1 MKTNSGWDRRS
12 LFKAAA
18 LTALA
23 GALPA
28 PLAALEASTSAVAP
42 VASLPKVDIAE
53 NRIIKQVA
61 GLRPFRRSGFVLRAE
76 SLGDKTVI
84 HNYGH
89 GGCGITLS
97 WGTANMALRLALETP
112 HRRAA
117 VIGCGAIG
125 LTMARMLQ
133 DHGFDVTIYAAA
145 LPPDT
150 TSNVAAGLF
159 GVTEIAAT
167 EELEG
172 AFKPQLQEAVR
183 FAHRYF
189 QPFVGRDYGVEWL
202 TFYMIGDEPQTQPPD
217 FAVTPELYPL
227 TTYGPGEHPFP
238 TRYAASFPTMIAA
251 TNIFLPRLVDEFVAR
266 GGRIVV
272 RAFHAREEL
281 GGLAEPLLVNCTGLG
296 ARALFGD
303 DELVPIKGQL
313 TLLRPQ
319 ADIDYC
325 YLDGRRFTYMFP
337 RSDGIILGGSHEEGV
352 DTTTPDPAVAT
363 RIFAT
368 HKAIIDGMR

>member
-1 MKTNSGWDRRS
+1 MSMSQWDRRS
-12 LFKAAA
+12 LLKAGTIAALAAA
-18 LTALA
+18 VPLRGVRAA
-23 GALPA
+23 NAAPPA
-28 PLAALEASTSAVAP
+28 R

-53 NRIIKQVA
+53 NRIIKKIA
-61 GLRPFRRSGFVLRAE
+61 GLRPFRRSGFVVRAE
-76 SLGDKTVI
+76 TLGDKTVV

-89 GGCGITLS
+89 GGCGVTLS
-97 WGTANMALRLALETP
+97 WGTAHMALRLALETP

-117 VIGCGAIG
+117 VLGCGVVG
-125 LTMARMLQ
+125 LTTARMLQ
-133 DHGFDVTIYAAA
+133 DHGFSVTIYAAA

-159 GVTEIAAT
+159 GVTEIADT
-167 EELEG
+167 DQLTG
-172 AFKPQLQEAVR
+172 PFMPQLQEAVR
-183 FAHRYF
+183 FAHSYF
-189 QPFVGRDYGVEWL
+189 QPFVGRDYGVDWL

-266 GGRIVV
+266 GGTIVV
-272 RAFHAREEL
+272 RSFAAREEL
-281 GGLAEPLLVNCTGLG
+281 GGLAEPLLLNCTGLG
-296 ARALFGD
+296 AKALFGD
-303 DELVPIKGQL
+303 DELIPIKGQL

-325 YLDGRRFTYMFP
+325 YLNGPEFLYMFP

-352 DTTTPDPAVAT
+352 STTEPDPVVAA
-363 RIFAT
+363 RIYEGHLKT
-368 HKAIIDGMR
+368 IRGMR